1 MFKIKKPLVMIS
13 LNLNKKIVRINDIV
27 KLNIIITNN
36 TKLLVNNLNV
46 LPILPIGLS
55 FLSNIIKINK
65 TTTIIT
71 SLINLNIFPKD
82 FINIEIKVK
91 VTSDL
96 IPILVNIIN
105 ADYNLGLSKKK
116 YLITSNLGY
125 IIVNKSN

>member
-13 LNLNKKIVRINDIV
+13 LNLNKKIVKINDIV

>member
-71 SLINLNIFPKD
+71 SLINLNIFPKG